1 MNQHIYQFGL
11 TLGFKP
17 NNIKVNPFG
26 FQIHFKV
33 NTEDY
38 NKKIKKGNE
47 LCVKKIVIAL
57 AGPAVNL
64 IIAIICL
71 LISMYYTNIAIIV
84 YTNLLLAIFNL
95 LPIYPLDGGRILQE
109 IVNIQKGK
117 QEAYRIT
124 NSVSKITIIILTA
137 IVSIVILYIHNI
149 AFILILI
156 YLWFLVIKNEKEYI
170 IKNKIYEQVN
180 L

>member
-1 MNQHIYQFGL
+1 
-11 TLGFKP
+11 
-17 NNIKVNPFG
+17 
-26 FQIHFKV
+26 
-33 NTEDY
+33 
-38 NKKIKKGNE
+38 
-47 LCVKKIVIAL
+47 
-57 AGPAVNL
+57 
-64 IIAIICL
+64 
-71 LISMYYTNIAIIV
+71 MYYTNIAIIV

-124 NSVSKITIIILTA
+124 NSISKITVIILTA

-156 YLWFLVIKNEKEYI
+156 YLWFLVIKNEKQYI
-170 IKNKIYEQVN
+170 IKNKIYEQIKS
-180 L
+180 